1 MVGNYQEAIGNIEE
15 SMQLEQPKKTDPSN
29 DTKGKL
35 KVQTLSDNLI
45 LGDKLSQ
52 KTISSMNKA
61 AILLCAGNLEAA
73 KEQLDELLKDQSLN
87 LITENLETEEIIPS
101 YLIQMLVYFLIKT
114 SK

>member
-1 MVGNYQEAIGNIEE
+1 
-15 SMQLEQPKKTDPSN
+15 
-29 DTKGKL
+29 
-35 KVQTLSDNLI
+35 
-45 LGDKLSQ
+45 
-52 KTISSMNKA
+52 MNKA